1 MIGHCDCNNFYV
13 SCFRVFMPELRG
25 RPVGVL
31 AGGGGCIVAR
41 SNELKALGVPN
52 GLPAFQLPPD
62 VRRQTVLLSSAYALF
77 GEMSR
82 RVVSTMQAHTGPISV
97 YSIDE
102 QFIDLSGLSIDELQ
116 DHVAELRLV
125 VQRSTGIPVSI
136 GVAPSRTL
144 AKVATGIAKKQP
156 AFKGVCVLEADHPA
170 TLGHLERMHITD
182 LWGVAKR
189 TGEKLERMRIR
200 TALDLRNAEPREIR
214 KRFGVVLE
222 RTVWEL
228 RGVDV
233 IRLDD
238 IDHKRQNIMTSRT
251 FGQATGNM
259 DDLREAVRSHAQAGA
274 EKVRRQQS
282 VAQAIMVF
290 LSTPR
295 FRSDLPQD
303 YPSLTLPLPMPTD
316 DSRIIVGAAQRALEM
331 IYRQGYQYAKAGVMM
346 IDLADRDGLQIDML
360 DTQETEERRQQSAKL
375 MGVMDALNREF
386 GRGAVTL
393 GGMRKNERWR
403 QRDTRQTPR
412 FLTSW
417 KEIPEIKM
425 G

>member
-1 MIGHCDCNNFYV
+1 M
-13 SCFRVFMPELRG
+13 
-25 RPVGVL
+25 
-31 AGGGGCIVAR
+31 
-41 SNELKALGVPN
+41 
-52 GLPAFQLPPD
+52 
-62 VRRQTVLLSSAYALF
+62 
-77 GEMSR
+77 
-82 RVVSTMQAHTGPISV
+82 
-97 YSIDE
+97 
-102 QFIDLSGLSIDELQ
+102 
-116 DHVAELRLV
+116 
-125 VQRSTGIPVSI
+125 
-136 GVAPSRTL
+136 VAPSRTL

-170 TLGHLERMHITD
+170 TLAHLERMHITD

-200 TALDLRNAEPREIR
+200 TALDLRNAEPGEIR

-222 RTVWEL
+222 RIVWEL

-233 IRLDD
+233 VRLDD

-251 FGQATGNM
+251 FGQATDNM

-274 EKVRRQQS
+274 EKVRRQHS

-316 DSRIIVGAAQRALEM
+316 DSRVIIGVAQRALEM
-331 IYRQGYQYAKAGVMM
+331 IYRRGYQYAKAGVMM
-346 IDLADRDGLQIDML
+346 IDLTDCDGLQLDML
-360 DTQETEERRQQSAKL
+360 YTQETEERRQQSAKL

-393 GGMRKNERWR
+393 GGMRMNERWR
-403 QRDTRQTPR
+403 QRDTRQTQR

-417 KEIPEIKM
+417 NEIPEIKL

>member
-13 SCFRVFMPELRG
+13 SCFRVFMPQLRG

-31 AGGGGCIVAR
+31 SSNDGCLVAR

-52 GLPAFQLPPD
+52 GMPAFQLSPE

-82 RVVSTMQAHTGPISV
+82 RVVATMQAHTGPVQV

-102 QFIDLSGLSIDELQ
+102 QFIDLSGLSTEALQ
-116 DHVAELRLV
+116 GHAAELRQE

-156 AFKGVCVLEADHPA
+156 VFKGVCVLEADHPA
-170 TLGHLERMHITD
+170 TLAHLDRMHVTD
-182 LWGVAKR
+182 LWGVARR

-200 TALDLRNAEPREIR
+200 TALDLRKAEPKEIR
-214 KRFGVVLE
+214 KRFGIVLE

-238 IDHKRQNIMTSRT
+238 IDQKRQNIMTSRT
-251 FGQATGNM
+251 FGKATGNL

-282 VAQAIMVF
+282 VARAIMVF

-316 DSRIIVGAAQRALEM
+316 DSRVIVGAAQRALEM
-331 IYRQGYQYAKAGVMM
+331 IYRRGYQYAKAGVMM
-346 IDLADRDGLQIDML
+346 IDLTDRDGLQLDML
-360 DTQETEERRQQSAKL
+360 DTQETEERRQRSAKL

-393 GGMRKNERWR
+393 GGVRKDERWR
-403 QRDTRQTPR
+403 QRNTRQTPR

-417 KEIPEIKM
+417 KELPEIRM

>member
-1 MIGHCDCNNFYV
+1 M
-13 SCFRVFMPELRG
+13 
-25 RPVGVL
+25 
-31 AGGGGCIVAR
+31 
-41 SNELKALGVPN
+41 
-52 GLPAFQLPPD
+52 
-62 VRRQTVLLSSAYALF
+62 
-77 GEMSR
+77 
-82 RVVSTMQAHTGPISV
+82 
-97 YSIDE
+97 
-102 QFIDLSGLSIDELQ
+102 
-116 DHVAELRLV
+116 
-125 VQRSTGIPVSI
+125 
-136 GVAPSRTL
+136 VAPSRTL

-170 TLGHLERMHITD
+170 TLAHLERMHITD

-200 TALDLRNAEPREIR
+200 TALDLRNAEPGEIR

-222 RTVWEL
+222 RIVWEL

-233 IRLDD
+233 VRLDD

-251 FGQATGNM
+251 FGQATDNM

-274 EKVRRQQS
+274 EKVRRQHS

-316 DSRIIVGAAQRALEM
+316 DSRVIIGVAQRALEM
-331 IYRQGYQYAKAGVMM
+331 IYRRGYQYAKAGVMM
-346 IDLADRDGLQIDML
+346 IDLADRDGLQLDML
-360 DTQETEERRQQSAKL
+360 NTQETEERRQQSAKL

-393 GGMRKNERWR
+393 GGMRRNE
-403 QRDTRQTPR
+403 Q
-412 FLTSW
+412 
-417 KEIPEIKM
+417 
-425 G
+425 